1 MIIYLVSFCLFFTFL
16 NSLLL
21 MNLSNSLLKFYEFY
35 RTQKIDQKTSVNSKS
50 PTPDKGLVDLNEV
63 GTYDARF
70 QIGQK

>member
-1 MIIYLVSFCLFFTFL
+1 
-16 NSLLL
+16 